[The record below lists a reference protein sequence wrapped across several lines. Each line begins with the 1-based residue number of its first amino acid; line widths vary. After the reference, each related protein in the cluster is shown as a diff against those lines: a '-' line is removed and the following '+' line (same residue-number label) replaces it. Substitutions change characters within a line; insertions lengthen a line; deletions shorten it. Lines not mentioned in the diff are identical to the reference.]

1 MLKRTSVVDSNIT
14 HSTNIASALNAAQ
27 NKNADNI
34 IAKYDV
40 YPPDIRHTHT
50 HRRTAKYSLPMSWK
64 YLPPIPFILCT
75 RSLND

>member
-1 MLKRTSVVDSNIT
+1 MCILHSPLGRSYIKPVPKRTSVVGSNIT

-40 YPPDIRHTHT
+40 YPPDIRHL
-50 HRRTAKYSLPMSWK
+50 RPDFLY
-64 YLPPIPFILCT
+64 
-75 RSLND
+75 